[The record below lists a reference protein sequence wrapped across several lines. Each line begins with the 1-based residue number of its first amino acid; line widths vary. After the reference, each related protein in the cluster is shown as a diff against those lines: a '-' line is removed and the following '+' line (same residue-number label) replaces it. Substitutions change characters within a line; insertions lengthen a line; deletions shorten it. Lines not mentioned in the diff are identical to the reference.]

1 MLLEVESA
9 WLQVFGRFHI
19 VLLHLPIGLIPAM
32 CVLEFGAAIIRRP
45 PPKGALLTLAV
56 MTALTSAAA
65 FGSGLV
71 LAGEKVQSTTLSLH
85 KNAAIAMAAVSALL
99 PLTSRSKSRWLFRLM
114 LLASLSLSM
123 VTGHYGGTLTHKKN
137 FLFKPLERAQQKH
150 PPTDTG
156 GAALSAGPSATSP
169 DQAHGTTKNPADG
182 QVDDGVAATLSYE
195 RDIAPV
201 IARCCTGCH
210 NPDDLDGDLDL
221 TTHQAIMRGWGD
233 EVIITPNKPDES
245 PLIESLTLPDDD
257 EMRMPPIDEEEQLTA
272 KEITTIRAWVLN
284 GCPK

>member
-56 MTALTSAAA
+56 MTALTAAAA

-71 LAGEKVQSTTLSLH
+71 LAGEKIESATLSLH
-85 KNAAIAMAAVSALL
+85 KNAGIAMAAVSALL
-99 PLTSRSKSRWLFRLM
+99 PFISRANSRWLFRLM
-114 LLASLSLSM
+114 LIASLLLSV

-137 FLFKPLERAQQKH
+137 FLFKPLERAQRMRQPVDH
-150 PPTDTG
+150 GGPTMSADASTTSVDPAPQDANK
-156 GAALSAGPSATSP
+156 AADAHLGEGNATSP
-169 DQAHGTTKNPADG
+169 NY
-182 QVDDGVAATLSYE
+182 V

-201 IARCCTGCH
+201 MARCCTGC
-210 NPDDLDGDLDL
+210 L
-221 TTHQAIMRGWGD
+221 
-233 EVIITPNKPDES
+233 S
-245 PLIESLTLPDDD
+245 PP
-257 EMRMPPIDEEEQLTA
+257 
-272 KEITTIRAWVLN
+272 
-284 GCPK
+284 